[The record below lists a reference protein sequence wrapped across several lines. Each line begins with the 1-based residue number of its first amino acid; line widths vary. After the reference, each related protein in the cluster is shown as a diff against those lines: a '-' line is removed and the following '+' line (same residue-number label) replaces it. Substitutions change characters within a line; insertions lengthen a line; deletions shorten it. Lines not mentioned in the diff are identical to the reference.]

1 MSISPDDTD
10 KSKIPF
16 SLDPS
21 LRSSTPPVNSVEHAE
36 AQDSHHAKA
45 GAAFY
50 VVGIGASAGGLEAL
64 EQLFNAI
71 PHDTGMAFVVVQHLS
86 PDFESHMEALLGR
99 QTPIKIYR
107 VEDQM
112 VVKPDSIYLLPPKM
126 EMIITDGKLQL
137 IEKSPERTFSQ
148 PIDRFFRSLAHDF
161 GPYSIGIVLSG
172 TGSDGSRGIR
182 DIHDAGGLVLSQ
194 SVETAKFDGMPRSSQ
209 STGVVDLVLSPQE
222 MATALTRYAREGRLS
237 TRQTDDQSHLSGG
250 FDRIFE
256 LLLAKHDL
264 DFTDYRGTTIE
275 RRIQRRLDL
284 LGLNGLQEYFHHL
297 QNDSTE
303 LHILYKDL
311 LIGVTKFFR
320 DPEAFEALKT
330 TVIPKLFRQSSKAN
344 TVVIRVWVAGCSTG
358 EEAYSLAM
366 LIDEERRRLNLEA
379 DVKIFATDVNRISIQ
394 FASRGIYSEESVG
407 DLHPERKER
416 YFRPF
421 RDEFVVTP
429 ELRRC
434 VIFAPHNMLEDA
446 PFTQMDMVTCRNLLI
461 YLQPPSQ
468 KKALAFFHFALKP
481 NGVLFLGPSET
492 PGALTEE
499 FESVNKRWRIYQKIR
514 DIRLP
519 VHTNL
524 SIGKN
529 QSSQP
534 LPQTTLPKQNLTR
547 TDYLL
552 RIYDQLLDRNMPP
565 SILVA
570 QSLEIIHV
578 FGGAEKFL
586 EFKVGRP
593 TLSLHDVIHR
603 DLRAAVTSSIQRALL
618 NPANSTLAPIRT
630 ALNGDSINV
639 HVSAEAVK
647 DPLTATVNYLIKF
660 ESSSQHP
667 APDWNTEFVQAQNS
681 EGSLDRIASLETELR
696 YSQENLQSTVEELE
710 ASNEELQAT
719 NEELVASNE
728 ELQSTNEELHS
739 VNEELYTVNSEF
751 QRQVVELAQANNDMD
766 NLLALTR
773 VGVLYLDEKLAIR
786 RFTPEI
792 ARVLQLVSHDVGRSV
807 ESFTHHLNYPGL
819 IGDLRAIQSEHHEK
833 EVDIVAKDGAAYLLR
848 MLPYHSNGQVNGV
861 VLTLIDVS
869 RLRKTQLELARFKFM
884 AESAAD
890 MQILLNQHGQF
901 EYANPSF
908 CKVIGI
914 PCDELRLLPE
924 ADVRDIFD
932 DWIHQ
937 YRLVR
942 SELDAC
948 LIDKIRTRTGLT
960 IPVEVSCNPVEF
972 DGQSYLYATLRDI
985 SQRLAAEVEIRLHK
999 TALDSAAVG
1008 ILITDF
1014 RDSNHPII
1022 YANSGFT
1029 EMSGYPLQEVLGTNC
1044 RFLQGAD
1051 TDRSAVDSL
1060 RKAINE
1066 GRSARTL
1073 LKNYRKDGT
1082 PFWNDLIVAPVRD
1095 SSGEVSHFVGVQND
1109 VTERIELYIRLQ
1121 VVLDTTVEGIYGVD
1135 RNGICIFCNSA
1146 AIDLLGYQD
1155 EQELIGKNM
1164 HRLIHHHHRDGTHY
1178 EPESCPIYR
1187 AFHENRSS
1195 HVDGEVFWR
1204 KDGSSFDVE
1213 YWSQPMILEHAV
1225 QGAVITFL
1233 DISTRRKMDERLDR
1247 LGRMLDASHDAMIV
1261 WSEDDGIESWNTG
1274 AKELYGFSAD
1284 EVMGKRAH
1292 ELLQS
1297 DFAIPREEFW
1307 RQIQTV
1313 GEWTGIVRQFTKD
1326 GRELL
1331 VSTRHQLW
1339 KRDGRTL
1346 VFEINRDVTDEQV
1359 FREEIERAHAAAEKA
1374 NAAKSEFLANISHE
1388 LRTPMTA
1395 VLGFADMLEAELN
1408 DELQLEKVRTISRN
1422 GEYLL
1427 ALLNDILDLSK
1438 IEAGKVDLNLEPVN
1452 VVKLVED
1459 IGSLMSVRAKEEGV
1473 PLRIQYRERIPTQ
1486 ITGDKIRIR
1495 QIVVNLV
1502 SNALKFTNCGE
1513 VRLEVWLEEPD
1524 QVGSTQA
1531 TLHFDVID
1539 TGIGISDQQKN
1550 LLFRPFTQASRD
1562 TSLKYGGTGLGLS
1575 ISKRL
1580 AEAMKGTIS
1589 VVSESGKGSSFT
1601 LSLPVGSLDQ
1611 SKLISPT
1618 TIFESNLT
1626 PDASEPEPGPSTL
1639 AQAKILL
1646 ADDRRDVWRV
1656 VKYFLEKHGATVTV
1670 AEDGRQAVDEAHR
1683 ARSDGSPFDLMLIDM
1698 QMPVMNGREAVQ
1710 TLRAVGF
1717 TVPIIALTADA
1728 MTGNKE
1734 ICIEFGCTDY
1744 FPKPINAPELVRL
1757 ISGLLKPN

>member
-1 MSISPDDTD
+1 MSISSDDTD
-10 KSKIPF
+10 KPDIP
-16 SLDPS
+16 STLEG
-21 LRSSTPPVNSVEHAE
+21 SSPCTSPPKSCEAHAE

-50 VVGIGASAGGLEAL
+50 VVGVGASAGGLEAL

-112 VVKPDSIYLLPPKM
+112 VVQPDSIYLLPPKM

-161 GPYSIGIVLSG
+161 GPYSVGVVLSG

-194 SVETAKFDGMPRSSQ
+194 SLETAKFDGMPRSSQ
-209 STGVVDLVLSPQE
+209 STGVVDFVLSPQE
-222 MATALTRYAREGRLS
+222 MATALSRYAREGRLS
-237 TRQTDDQSHLSGG
+237 SKLTDDQSHLNSG

-256 LLLAKHDL
+256 LLLAKHGL

-275 RRIQRRLDL
+275 RRIQRRMNL
-284 LGLNGLQEYFHHL
+284 LGLNSLQEYFHHL

-320 DPEAFEALKT
+320 DPEAFEALRT
-330 TVIPKLFRQSSKAN
+330 TVIPKLFRQTSKAN
-344 TVVIRVWVAGCSTG
+344 PVIRVWVAGCSTG

-366 LIDEERRRLNLEA
+366 LIDEERRRLDLEA

-394 FASRGIYSEESVG
+394 FASRGIFSEESVG
-407 DLHPERKER
+407 ELHPERKAR

-461 YLQPPSQ
+461 YLQPPIQ
-468 KKALAFFHFALKP
+468 KRALTFFHFALKP

-492 PGALTEE
+492 PGSLAEE
-499 FESVNKRWRIYQKIR
+499 FESINKRWRIYQKTR

-519 VHTNL
+519 AHTNL

-529 QSSQP
+529 QSSQN
-534 LPQTTLPKQNLTR
+534 LPQATQPKQNLTR

-552 RIYDQLLDRNMPP
+552 RIYDQLLDRSMPP
-565 SILVA
+565 SILVG
-570 QSLEIIHV
+570 QSLEIIHI
-578 FGGAEKFL
+578 FGGAESFL

-593 TLSLHDVIHR
+593 TLSLQDVIHR
-603 DLRAAVTSSIQRALL
+603 DLRVAVTSSLQRAVL
-618 NPANSTLAPIRT
+618 NPTNSPLAPIRT
-630 ALNGDSINV
+630 PWDGNSIV
-639 HVSAEAVK
+639 HVSAEAIK
-647 DPLTATVNYLIKF
+647 DPLTSTINYLIKF
-660 ESSSQHP
+660 DSSSQHP
-667 APDWNTEFVQAQNS
+667 APQVNSELVQSQNS
-681 EGSLDRIASLETELR
+681 DESLDRIASLETELR

-710 ASNEELQAT
+710 TSNEELQAT

-773 VGVLYLDEKLAIR
+773 VGVLYLDEKFAIR

-807 ESFTHHLNYPGL
+807 ESFTHHLNYPSL
-819 IGDLRAIQSEHHEK
+819 IGDLREIQSGHHEK

-890 MQILLNQHGQF
+890 MQILLNQDGRF

-908 CKVIGI
+908 CKLIGI
-914 PCDELRLLPE
+914 PSDELLLLTK
-924 ADVRDIFD
+924 ADVSDIFD
-932 DWIHQ
+932 NWIYQ
-937 YRLVR
+937 DRFAS
-942 SELDAC
+942 SESDAC
-948 LIDKIRTRTGLT
+948 LIDKIRTRNGLM
-960 IPVEVSCNPVEF
+960 IPVEISCNPVEF
-972 DGQSYLYATLRDI
+972 DGQSFLYATLRDI
-985 SQRLAAEVEIRLHK
+985 TQRLAAEVEIRLHK

-1014 RDSNHPII
+1014 RDNNHPII

-1044 RFLQGAD
+1044 RFLQGPD
-1051 TDRSAVDSL
+1051 TDRSVVDRL

-1135 RNGICIFCNSA
+1135 TNGICIFCNRA
-1146 AIDLLGYQD
+1146 AIDLLGYHD

-1164 HRLIHHHHRDGTHY
+1164 HLLIHHHHRDGVHY
-1178 EPESCPIYR
+1178 ELESCPIFR
-1187 AFHENRSS
+1187 AFQENRSS

-1261 WSEDDGIESWNTG
+1261 WSEDGGIESWNTG
-1274 AKELYGFSAD
+1274 AKELYGFSAE
-1284 EVMGKRAH
+1284 EVVGKRAH
-1292 ELLQS
+1292 ELLHS
-1297 DFAIPREEFW
+1297 DFALPREEYW

-1313 GEWTGIVRQFTKD
+1313 GEWTGIVRQSTKD

-1339 KRDGRTL
+1339 KRGGRTL

-1408 DELQLEKVRTISRN
+1408 DEVQLEKVRTISRN

-1513 VRLEVWLEEPD
+1513 VRLEVWLQEANQD
-1524 QVGSTQA
+1524 SSNQA

-1589 VVSESGKGSSFT
+1589 VVSEAGKGSTFT
-1601 LSLPVGSLDQ
+1601 LSLPVGALDQ

-1618 TIFESNLT
+1618 GIFESDLT
-1626 PDASEPEPGPSTL
+1626 SNATEEPGPASL
-1639 AQAKILL
+1639 ALAKILL

-1670 AEDGRQAVDEAHR
+1670 AEDGRQAVDEAQR
-1683 ARSDGSPFDLMLIDM
+1683 ARSDGRPFDLMLIDM

-1710 TLRAVGF
+1710 TLRAEGF